1 MRRSNVRRVLPASAG
16 LLVLV
21 SMIPMAASATRL
33 TVRAVLEDGSS
44 AGAGVTVTVT
54 NGQYSAQDQTG
65 GNSRVTFA
73 DAPEGSTTVTGQ
85 SANLQGQ
92 LAITVSG
99 KNQNAELTLKA
110 PAAAPQP
117 PSATLRIN
125 SGGTCTARQTVV
137 LNNNVSGPAPKGYRA
152 SEDRAA
158 IRAAPWQL
166 YTAAPTF
173 ELSAGAGTK
182 TVYFQVQS
190 PVSGSVLE
198 SETVSDTIDLVAPK
212 AKATLTINNGAAS
225 TTNRTVVLNNQVT
238 FDPAGTNPRY
248 IASENPN
255 FDGASWQ
262 TYSAAPQFTL
272 SEATVGTKTV
282 HFVATREVCGTVVGT
297 PPVSDA
303 IQLNIEAVAS
313 TPIAPDPVITRH
325 TFNWTT
331 SVKPVDVV
339 AYAVSQGFSFTN
351 TRIGGSGACGRQGAH
366 LTARPVV
373 KTNTPAPTLTQ
384 YSALGCTWAM
394 FGTRRLNT
402 GWKSMSV
409 TIKGSTPYPYAEP
422 RFSALPV
429 TGTDNPGFT
438 VRMDLPEL
446 TFGPLLPLP
455 LPGFPADGSA
465 MPVVNEIILDGPS
478 SDWHDAYRQ

>member
-1 MRRSNVRRVLPASAG
+1 MQHDVRSVLRLSTG

-21 SMIPMAASATRL
+21 SLMPMTASATRL
-33 TVRAVLEDGSS
+33 SIRALLEDGSS

-65 GNSRVTFA
+65 GNSRVTFP
-73 DAPEGSTTVTGQ
+73 DVPEGSTTVTGQ
-85 SANLQGQ
+85 RANLQGQ
-92 LAITVSG
+92 LTVAVSG
-99 KNQNAELTLKA
+99 KNQNAELTLTA
-110 PAAAPQP
+110 PTAAPQP

-125 SGGTCTARQTVV
+125 SGGTCTVRQTVV
-137 LNNNVSGPAPKGYRA
+137 LNNSVSGPAPKAYRA

-158 IRAAPWQL
+158 IRAAPWLL
-166 YTAAPTF
+166 YTAAPAF

-182 TVYFQVQS
+182 MVYFQVQS
-190 PVSGSVLE
+190 PVSGSLID
-198 SETVSDTIDLVAPK
+198 SEVVSDAIDLVAPK
-212 AKATLTINNGAAS
+212 AKATLAINNGAAS
-225 TTNRTVVLNNQVT
+225 TTNRTVTLNNQVT

-255 FDGASWQ
+255 FDGATWQ
-262 TYSAAPQFTL
+262 NYSAAPQLTL
-272 SEATVGTKTV
+272 DEGTPGTKTV

-297 PPVSDA
+297 PSVSDS
-303 IQLNIEAVAS
+303 IQFNVEAVAS

-339 AYAVSQGFSFTN
+339 AYALSQGFSFTSS
-351 TRIGGSGACGRQGAH
+351 RVGGGGACGRQGAH

-373 KTNTPAPTLTQ
+373 GTNTPAPTLTQ
-384 YSALGCTWAM
+384 YSALSCAWGM
-394 FGTRRLNT
+394 FGGRRLNN

-409 TIKGSTPYPYAEP
+409 TIKGSPPYPYAEP
-422 RFSALPV
+422 RFSTLPV
-429 TGTDNPGFT
+429 TGTDNPGFA

-455 LPGFPADGSA
+455 LPGFTADGSA
-465 MPVVNEIILDGPS
+465 TTVIGEIIIEGPS
-478 SDWHDAYRQ
+478 PDWRDAYRQ

>member
-1 MRRSNVRRVLPASAG
+1 MQHDVRSVLRLSTG
-16 LLVLV
+16 LLVIV
-21 SMIPMAASATRL
+21 SLMPMIASATRL
-33 TVRAVLEDGSS
+33 SIRALLEDGSS

-65 GNSRVTFA
+65 GNSRVTFP
-73 DAPEGSTTVTGQ
+73 DVPEGSTTVTGQ
-85 SANLQGQ
+85 RANLQGQ
-92 LAITVSG
+92 LTVAVSG
-99 KNQNAELTLKA
+99 RNQNAELTLKA

-125 SGGTCTARQTVV
+125 GGGSCTARPTVV
-137 LNNNVSGPAPKGYRA
+137 LNNNVSGPAPKAYRS

-158 IRAAPWQL
+158 IRAAPWLL

-182 TVYFQVQS
+182 MVYFQVQS
-190 PVSGSVLE
+190 SVSGSLLD
-198 SETVSDTIDLVAPK
+198 SEVVSDAIDLVAPK
-212 AKATLTINNGAAS
+212 AKATLAINNGAAS
-225 TTNRTVVLNNQVT
+225 TTNRTVTLNNQVT

-262 TYSAAPQFTL
+262 TYSTAPEFTL
-272 SEATVGTKTV
+272 SEGAVGTKTV

-297 PPVSDA
+297 PSVSDS
-303 IQLNIEAVAS
+303 IQLNVEAAAS

-351 TRIGGSGACGRQGAH
+351 TRTGGSGACGRQGAH

-384 YSALGCTWAM
+384 YSALSCNWAM
-394 FGTRRLNT
+394 FGGRRLNT

-409 TIKGSTPYPYAEP
+409 TIKGSTP
-422 RFSALPV
+422 
-429 TGTDNPGFT
+429 
-438 VRMDLPEL
+438 
-446 TFGPLLPLP
+446 
-455 LPGFPADGSA
+455 
-465 MPVVNEIILDGPS
+465 
-478 SDWHDAYRQ
+478 